1 MAGGKITAT
10 LVVQFGGAGDGESTG
25 SIKAEIDQR
34 PDGLN
39 AGKTQFGHDDQVG
52 FLVFLDQAVVD
63 QIVTTADSV
72 GASISPAGSGLVD
85 IEETVTFDDAAEAQ
99 LGYPYGAG
107 LTAEWIGNSGGTIT
121 ATAGKSVIT
130 IPAAVFAMAKV
141 SYRSP
146 CRFYRLG
153 NVPENIDEVTI
164 KVIGHG
170 IG

>member
-1 MAGGKITAT
+1 MSSGKITAT
-10 LVVQFGGAGDGESTG
+10 LVVQFGGSGDGEADG

-52 FLVFLDQAVVD
+52 FLVFLDRAVID
-63 QIVTTADSV
+63 QIITTADSV
-72 GASISPAGSGLVD
+72 GASISPAGAGLVD
-85 IEETVTFDDAAEAQ
+85 IEETVTFDDSAEAQ
-99 LGYPYGAG
+99 LGYPYGSG
-107 LTAEWIGNSGGTIT
+107 LSVQWIGNSGGTIT
-121 ATAGKSVIT
+121 ATAGKSAIT

-141 SYRSP
+141 TYRSP

-153 NVPENIDEVTI
+153 NVPDDINEVTI

>member
-1 MAGGKITAT
+1 MSSGKITAT
-10 LVVQFGGAGDGESTG
+10 LVVQFGGSGDGEVDG

-52 FLVFLDQAVVD
+52 FLVFLNNAVVD
-63 QIVTTADSV
+63 DILTTADAV
-72 GASISPAGSGLVD
+72 GASISPAGAGLVD
-85 IEETVTFDDAAEAQ
+85 IEEAVTFDESAEAE
-99 LGYPYGAG
+99 LGYPYASG
-107 LTAEWIGNSGGTIT
+107 LSVEWLGNSGGTIT
-121 ATAGKSVIT
+121 ATIGKTTIT

-141 SYRSP
+141 SYRAP

-153 NVPENIDEVTI
+153 NVPDGIDDVTV

-170 IG
+170 LG